1 MAAGD
6 PAGKPEEGWRVK
18 GRLNLSIVRGVVRPC
33 RSLITLVPC
42 REQLGGEYT
51 NRECPGVCRGLP
63 WLVGFIISWGIF
75 LNSHHTYISQV
86 KIWGLRGQ
94 GACSESPRDRRH
106 TKAQDWWPCLQLSL
120 YQSWHYFGFPPGL
133 GSGWNWVGQGSACWV
148 WVRFTQESFRAM
160 GGSSL
165 RLLFLKL
172 PEDLPLSPFA
182 QIFVPAFCEN
192 LSFIIWLENLVPW
205 YVIISKCIKGFSLE
219 HVF

>member
-6 PAGKPEEGWRVK
+6 PAGKPEEGLRVK

-51 NRECPGVCRGLP
+51 NRECPGVCRDLP

-75 LNSHHTYISQV
+75 LNSHHTYLSQV

-133 GSGWNWVGQGSACWV
+133 GSGWNWVKVQHAESGSGSHKRVSEQWVGQVSGFYFS
-148 WVRFTQESFRAM
+148 
-160 GGSSL
+160 SSL
-165 RLLFLKL
+165 KTFPSLHLHKSLCQ
-172 PEDLPLSPFA
+172 LSVK
-182 QIFVPAFCEN
+182 IFH
-192 LSFIIWLENLVPW
+192 L
-205 YVIISKCIKGFSLE
+205 
-219 HVF
+219 